1 MRHSLFLLS
10 STRSTNNL
18 PLGQPATCAAAL
30 RAYPVPLVS
39 QIGSDPSAPPAVQ
52 HPWWPSLQRPHLTA
66 HRFGSSLSA
75 HLACSTLIRS
85 SHTLVVADHPLLL
98 TAFVLADYI
107 WPRDRMHRSPGGYV
121 VPRASHQAVAS
132 LACLGRE
139 RLMEQPVSSRITSC
153 KTETQSTFRSHEHV
167 FCQVDAYCSNLHVGR
182 SCLFKWVEKH
192 LHFGTY
198 DAAKVGASVPLR
210 GPQ

>member
-1 MRHSLFLLS
+1 M
-10 STRSTNNL
+10 
-18 PLGQPATCAAAL
+18 AAL

-52 HPWWPSLQRPHLTA
+52 HPWWPSIQRPHLTA

-75 HLACSTLIRS
+75 HLACQKFTTLIRS

-107 WPRDRMHRSPGGYV
+107 WPHDRMYRLPGGYFA
-121 VPRASHQAVAS
+121 PRASHQAVAS
-132 LACLGRE
+132 FACLGRE

-153 KTETQSTFRSHEHV
+153 KTETQATFRSHKHV
-167 FCQVDAYCSNLHVGR
+167 LGNVHSNDRQLCGSLHG
-182 SCLFKWVEKH
+182 
-192 LHFGTY
+192 
-198 DAAKVGASVPLR
+198 GASSSSGYDKAPLLHNDPIFASYR
-210 GPQ
+210 CRHSSATSRTQWLVMEETSIPSTDIKQ

>member
-10 STRSTNNL
+10 STRSTNSL
-18 PLGQPATCAAAL
+18 PFGWPATCVAIL

-52 HPWWPSLQRPHLTA
+52 HPWWPSIQRPHLTA

-75 HLACSTLIRS
+75 HLACQKFTTLIRS
-85 SHTLVVADHPLLL
+85 SHTLFVADHPLLL

-107 WPRDRMHRSPGGYV
+107 WPHGCVYRLPGGYF

-132 LACLGRE
+132 FACLGRE

-153 KTETQSTFRSHEHV
+153 KTETQATFRSHEDML
-167 FCQVDAYCSNLHVGR
+167 CQVNANCRNLHGGR
-182 SCLFKWVEKH
+182 SSR
-192 LHFGTY
+192 FGWLNTPSTL
-198 DAAKVGASVPLR
+198 AL
-210 GPQ
+210 